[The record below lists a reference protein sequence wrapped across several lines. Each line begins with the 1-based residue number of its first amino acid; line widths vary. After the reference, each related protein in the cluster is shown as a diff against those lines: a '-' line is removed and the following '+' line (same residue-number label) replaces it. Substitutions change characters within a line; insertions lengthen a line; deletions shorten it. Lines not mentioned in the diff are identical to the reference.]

1 MQDLDKED
9 EELPQKRVT
18 GAEAQEAFARE
29 IEQRKR
35 KERSQNRIL
44 YGMVFAFRN
53 YTLTYQ
59 GFSVND
65 WTLEEMNLY

>member
-1 MQDLDKED
+1 MDKED
-9 EELPQKRVT
+9 EELPQHRVT

-44 YGMVFAFRN
+44 HGMVFASRKLHAN
-53 YTLTYQ
+53 LQ